1 MVFTVVSASPSH
13 LKFIEASEKNIMKRL
28 STYALML
35 ALAAAPAFA
44 AKNSQSLNF
53 ATPVKVG
60 ANEIP
65 AGDCKVTWN
74 GTGDNVQVTIAGSGK
89 SFTIPAKL
97 VEEKHTHKGYIVSRE
112 SGADQLQTIQLSNV
126 SLQLEGATASGR

>member
-1 MVFTVVSASPSH
+1 MVFTVDSASLSH
-13 LKFIEASEKNIMKRL
+13 LKLIEASEENIMKRFA
-28 STYALML
+28 TYALML
-35 ALAAAPAFA
+35 ALAAAPALA
-44 AKNSQSLNF
+44 AKNSQSLNI

-74 GTGDNVQVTIAGSGK
+74 GTGDNVQVTIAQNGK
-89 SFTIPAKL
+89 SFTVPAKL
-97 VEEKHTHKGYIVSRE
+97 VEEKHKNKGYTVSRE
-112 SGADQLQTIQLSNV
+112 AGADQLQTIQLSNI